1 MYSVKDILKMEVT
14 LALGCTEPVAIALA
28 SAAAASLIDDKTKI
42 ESIRLST
49 DANMYKNA
57 LAVSIPGTDGKCG
70 VKLATALG
78 LVAGNHQKRL
88 EVLEGLTEEALHKA
102 EELAESGII
111 DTQINRDIKGIYINV
126 MIKAGEDTAEAE
138 IRMFHNN
145 IASMKKNGAEV
156 ALDALCDENNDAKQ
170 DIAKM
175 EAWLTTLELSDLML
189 MINDL
194 DDEDFDF
201 IKEGGVDT
209 NLRLAEYGMKN
220 GAGLGI
226 GRALERNIR
235 SKLIKKDMGVAARIL
250 ASSASDARMSGVSL
264 PAMSSAGSGNH
275 GLTAILPP
283 IWAVKDFIE
292 LDTPPQTVLEAI
304 ALSHL
309 VTAYIK
315 AHTGRLSAICGC
327 SVAAGAGA
335 AAGITYM
342 LGGGTANHIAGAI
355 INHTHDLAG
364 VICDGAKAGCSLKL
378 ATAAGT
384 AVTASLLS
392 LQGGVVVQ
400 ATDGLSASSP
410 EQSMR
415 NIGTLASEG
424 GMVETDRT
432 ILNIMLDKQFNK
444 NFEI

>member
-1 MYSVKDILKMEVT
+1 MYSVKDILQMEVT

-28 SAAAASLIDDKTKI
+28 SAAAASLIDRSKI
-42 ESIRLST
+42 DSVEIT
-49 DANMYKNA
+49 VDANMYKNA

-70 VKLATALG
+70 VELATALG
-78 LVAGNHQKRL
+78 IVEGDHRKTL
-88 EVLEGLTEEALHKA
+88 EVLSGLTHDGLKSAEALASKK
-102 EELAESGII
+102 II
-111 DTQINRDIKGIYINV
+111 KTNINRDIKGIYINV
-126 MIKAGEDTAEAE
+126 AIKSGGDTAEAE

-145 IASMKKNGAEV
+145 IASMKKNGQEIP
-156 ALDALCDENNDAKQ
+156 LSSLCDESDSAKK

-175 EAWLTTLELSDLML
+175 ESWLTTLELSDLLLML
-189 MINDL
+189 NDL
-194 DDEDFDF
+194 DEDDFRF
-201 IKEGGVDT
+201 IKLGVDT
-209 NLRLAEYGMKN
+209 NLKLAEYGMKT

-226 GRALERNIR
+226 GRALERSIR

-275 GLTAILPP
+275 GLTAILP

-292 LDTPPQTVLEAI
+292 LDSEKTVLEAI

-342 LGGGTANHIAGAI
+342 LGGTANHIAGAI

-364 VICDGAKAGCSLKL
+364 VVCDGAKAGCSLKL

-392 LQGGVVVQ
+392 LQGVVVQ
-400 ATDGLSASSP
+400 PTDGLSADSP
-410 EQSMR
+410 EQSMK

-424 GMVETDRT
+424 MVETDRI
-432 ILNIMLDKQFNK
+432 ILNIMLEKQFNK
-444 NFEI
+444 NFEL

>member
-1 MYSVKDILKMEVT
+1 MYKVKDILKMEVT

-28 SAAAASLIDDKTKI
+28 SAAAASLIDRN
-42 ESIRLST
+42 SIKSVRLTVDS
-49 DANMYKNA
+49 NMYKNA
-57 LAVSIPGTDGKCG
+57 LAVAIPGTDGKCG
-70 VKLATALG
+70 VELAAALG
-78 LVAGNHQKRL
+78 IVAGDHTKTL
-88 EVLEGLTEEALHKA
+88 EVLSGITPDCLKKA
-102 EELAESGII
+102 EKMVADGII
-111 DTQINRDIKGIYINV
+111 HAELNRDVQGIHINAL
-126 MIKAGEDTAEAE
+126 IDAGDTAEAE

-145 IASMKKNGAEV
+145 LAFMKKNGEEIL
-156 ALDALCDENNDAKQ
+156 LDATCDVDSEDKK

-175 EAWLTTLELSDLML
+175 EKWLTTLELSDLLL

-194 DDEDFDF
+194 DDEDFEF
-201 IKEGGVDT
+201 IMEGVQT
-209 NLRLAEYGMKN
+209 NLRLAEYGLKN

-226 GRALERNIR
+226 GRALERSIR

-275 GLTAILPP
+275 GLTAILP
-283 IWAVKDFIE
+283 IWAVKDFVE
-292 LDTPPQTVLEAI
+292 LDSQQTVLEAI

-335 AAGITYM
+335 AAGVTYM
-342 LGGGTANHIAGAI
+342 LGGTANHIAGAI

-392 LQGGVVVQ
+392 LQGVVVQ
-400 ATDGLSASSP
+400 PTDGLSADSP

-424 GMVETDRT
+424 MVETDRT
-432 ILNIMLDKQFNK
+432 ILNIMLEKQFNK
-444 NFEI
+444 NFSV

>member
-1 MYSVKDILKMEVT
+1 MEVT
-14 LALGCTEPVAIALA
+14 LALGCTEPVAVALA
-28 SAAAASLIDDKTKI
+28 ASAAASLIDRSKI
-42 ESIRLST
+42 KSVKLSI

-57 LAVSIPGTDGKCG
+57 LAVSIPGTKGKCG
-70 VKLATALG
+70 VELAVALG
-78 LVAGNHQKRL
+78 IMAGDHKKTL
-88 EVLEGLTEEALHKA
+88 EVLDCLTPEGLAKA
-102 EELAESGII
+102 EAMAESKII
-111 DTQINRDIKGIYINV
+111 KTELNRDIQGIYINV
-126 MIKAGEDTAEAE
+126 FIETDEDTAEAE

-145 IASMKKNGAEV
+145 LSVMKKNGEKIE
-156 ALDALCDENNDAKQ
+156 LDSACDEDTDNKK
-170 DIAKM
+170 DIARM
-175 EAWLTTLELSDLML
+175 EKWLTTLELSDLLL

-194 DDEDFDF
+194 DDEDFVF
-201 IKEGGVDT
+201 IKEGVDT
-209 NLRLAEYGMKN
+209 NLRLAEFGLKN

-226 GRALERNIR
+226 GRALERSIR

-250 ASSASDARMSGVSL
+250 ASSASDARMSGVSM

-275 GLTAILPP
+275 GLTAMLP

-292 LDTPPQTVLEAI
+292 LESEKTVLEAI

-342 LGGGTANHIAGAI
+342 LGGTANHIAGSI

-392 LQGGVVVQ
+392 LQGVVVQ
-400 ATDGLSASSP
+400 PTDGLSADSP
-410 EQSMR
+410 EQTMR
-415 NIGTLASEG
+415 NIGTLASV

-432 ILNIMLDKQFNK
+432 ILNIMLEKQFNK
-444 NFEI
+444 KFD

>member
-1 MYSVKDILKMEVT
+1 MYSVKDILNMEVT

-28 SAAAASLIDDKTKI
+28 SAAAASMTDRPRIDSVEVTV
-42 ESIRLST
+42 

-57 LAVSIPGTDGKCG
+57 LAVSIPGTSGKCG
-70 VKLATALG
+70 VELAAALG
-78 LVAGNHQKRL
+78 IVAGDHTKTL
-88 EVLEGLTEEALHKA
+88 EVLSGITPDDLKKA
-102 EELAESGII
+102 EELTASGKIKTKLSRDVQGIFISAKII
-111 DTQINRDIKGIYINV
+111 SGN
-126 MIKAGEDTAEAE
+126 ETAEAE
-138 IRMFHNN
+138 IRTFHNN
-145 IASMKKNGAEV
+145 IASMRKNGEE
-156 ALDALCDENNDAKQ
+156 LPLSSLCDEDTDTKK

-175 EAWLTTLELSDLML
+175 ESWLTTQELSDLLL

-194 DDEDFDF
+194 DEDDLRF
-201 IKEGGVDT
+201 IRNGVET
-209 NLRLAEYGMKN
+209 NMALADYGLKN
-220 GAGLGI
+220 GSGLGI
-226 GRALERNIR
+226 GRAIERSIR
-235 SKLIKKDMGVAARIL
+235 SKLVKKDMVSAARIL
-250 ASSASDARMSGVSL
+250 ASAASDARMSGVSL

-275 GLTAILPP
+275 GLTAILP
-283 IWAVKDFIE
+283 IWAVKDYVE
-292 LDTPPQTVLEAI
+292 LDSEQTVLEAI

-327 SVAAGAGA
+327 SVAAGAGT

-342 LGGGTANHIAGAI
+342 LGGTANHIAGAI

-384 AVTASLLS
+384 AVTSSLLS
-392 LQGGVVVQ
+392 LQGVVVQ
-400 ATDGLSASSP
+400 PTDGLSADSP

-424 GMVETDRT
+424 MVETDRI
-432 ILNIMLDKQFNK
+432 ILNIMLEKQFNK
-444 NFEI
+444 NFEM

>member
-1 MYSVKDILKMEVT
+1 MRTCI
-14 LALGCTEPVAIALA
+14 
-28 SAAAASLIDDKTKI
+28 
-42 ESIRLST
+42 
-49 DANMYKNA
+49 KNA

-201 IKEGGVDT
+201 IKEGVDT
-209 NLRLAEYGMKN
+209 NLRLAEYGMKKWC
-220 GAGLGI
+220 
-226 GRALERNIR
+226 RARHR
-235 SKLIKKDMGVAARIL
+235 
-250 ASSASDARMSGVSL
+250 
-264 PAMSSAGSGNH
+264 
-275 GLTAILPP
+275 
-283 IWAVKDFIE
+283 
-292 LDTPPQTVLEAI
+292 Q
-304 ALSHL
+304 
-309 VTAYIK
+309 
-315 AHTGRLSAICGC
+315 
-327 SVAAGAGA
+327 
-335 AAGITYM
+335 
-342 LGGGTANHIAGAI
+342 GT
-355 INHTHDLAG
+355 
-364 VICDGAKAGCSLKL
+364 
-378 ATAAGT
+378 
-384 AVTASLLS
+384 
-392 LQGGVVVQ
+392 
-400 ATDGLSASSP
+400 
-410 EQSMR
+410 
-415 NIGTLASEG
+415 
-424 GMVETDRT
+424 
-432 ILNIMLDKQFNK
+432 
-444 NFEI
+444 

>member
-1 MYSVKDILKMEVT
+1 MYGVKDVLNMEVT

-28 SAAAASLIDDKTKI
+28 SAAAASLITDKEKI
-42 ESIRLST
+42 ESVKLTCDS
-49 DANMYKNA
+49 NMYKNA

-70 VKLATALG
+70 VELACALG
-78 LVAGNHQKRL
+78 IVAGDHKKRL
-88 EVLEGLTEEALHKA
+88 EVLSGLTGDSLKKA
-102 EELAESGII
+102 EAMVAAKKIKAEL
-111 DTQINRDIKGIYINV
+111 NRDIKGIYIHAL
-126 MIKAGEDTAEAE
+126 IKAGKETAEAE

-145 IASMKKNGAEV
+145 IAAMRKNGEDIP
-156 ALDALCDENNDAKQ
+156 LDTLCDEHDSGKK

-175 EAWLTTLELSDLML
+175 EEWLTTLELSDLLL

-194 DDEDFDF
+194 DDEDLEF
-201 IKEGGVDT
+201 IKKGVET
-209 NLRLAEYGMKN
+209 NLRLAEYGLKT

-235 SKLIKKDMGVAARIL
+235 SRLLKKDMGVAARIL

-275 GLTAILPP
+275 GLTAILP

-292 LDTPPQTVLEAI
+292 LDSERIVLEAI

-342 LGGGTANHIAGAI
+342 LGGTANHIAGAI

-364 VICDGAKAGCSLKL
+364 VVCDGAKAGCSLKL

-392 LQGGVVVQ
+392 LQGVVVQ
-400 ATDGLSASSP
+400 PTDGLSADSP
-410 EQSMR
+410 EQSMK

-424 GMVETDRT
+424 MVETDRI
-432 ILNIMLDKQFNK
+432 ILNIMLEKQFNK
-444 NFEI
+444 NFEL

>member
-1 MYSVKDILKMEVT
+1 MRDAHMYKVKDILQMEVT
-14 LALGCTEPVAIALA
+14 LALGCTEPVAVALA
-28 SAAAASLIDDKTKI
+28 AAAAASLIDRSKI
-42 ESIRLST
+42 TSVKLSI

-70 VKLATALG
+70 VELAAALG
-78 LVAGNHQKRL
+78 IVAGDHKRTL
-88 EVLEGLTEEALHKA
+88 EVLEGLSQEGLSKA
-102 EELAESGII
+102 EEMVAKGII
-111 DTQINRDIKGIYINV
+111 KTDLNREVQGIYINAY
-126 MIKAGEDTAEAE
+126 IESGADTAEAE

-145 IASMKKNGAEV
+145 LAMMKKNGAEIE
-156 ALDALCDENNDAKQ
+156 LDAACDEDAEDKK

-175 EAWLTTLELSDLML
+175 EKWLTTLELSDLLL

-194 DDEDFDF
+194 DDEDFQF
-201 IKEGGVDT
+201 IKEGVDT
-209 NLRLAEYGMKN
+209 NLRLADYGLKN

-226 GRALERNIR
+226 GRALERSIR

-275 GLTAILPP
+275 GLTAILP

-292 LDTPPQTVLEAI
+292 LESERTVLEAI
-304 ALSHL
+304 GLSHL

-342 LGGGTANHIAGAI
+342 LGGTANHIAGAI

-392 LQGGVVVQ
+392 LQGVVVQ
-400 ATDGLSASSP
+400 PTDGLSADSP
-410 EQSMR
+410 EQTMR
-415 NIGTLASEG
+415 NIGTLASV

-432 ILNIMLDKQFNK
+432 ILNIMLEKQFNK
-444 NFEI
+444 NFTI

>member
-28 SAAAASLIDDKTKI
+28 AAAAASLVDDKSKI
-42 ESIRLST
+42 DSINISI

-70 VKLATALG
+70 VDLATALG
-78 LVAGNHQKRL
+78 IVAGDHTKTL
-88 EVLEGLTEEALHKA
+88 EVLAGLTEEGLKQAAALTAKK
-102 EELAESGII
+102 II
-111 DTQINRDIKGIYINV
+111 HVDLNRDVKGIYINV
-126 MIKAGEDTAEAE
+126 CIKAGKDEAEAE

-145 IASMKKNGAEV
+145 IASMKKNGQEIQ
-156 ALDALCDENNDAKQ
+156 LDALCDESADGKK

-175 EAWLTTLELSDLML
+175 EAWLTTKELSDLLL

-194 DDEDFDF
+194 DEDDF
-201 IKEGGVDT
+201 AFVKDGVET
-209 NLRLAEYGMKN
+209 NLRLAEYGLKT

-226 GRALERNIR
+226 GRALERSIR

-275 GLTAILPP
+275 GLTAILP

-292 LDTPPQTVLEAI
+292 LDSEQTVLEAI

-342 LGGGTANHIAGAI
+342 LGGTANHIAGAI

-392 LQGGVVVQ
+392 LQGVVVQ
-400 ATDGLSASSP
+400 PTDGLSASSP
-410 EQSMR
+410 EQTMR
-415 NIGTLASEG
+415 NIGTLASV

-432 ILNIMLDKQFNK
+432 ILNIMLEKQFNK
-444 NFEI
+444 NFDI